1 MVYWQGGLPVVRCPA
16 AVCTAGQPG
25 NTALTSDGGTLV
37 VTGKIIDILK
47 E

>member
-1 MVYWQGGLPVVRCPA
+1 M
-16 AVCTAGQPG
+16 AGQPG

-37 VTGKIIDILK
+37 ATGKIIDILK